1 MAKLKGKLFAR
12 LSLDYPDHPKIAA
25 LSDSAWR
32 THVEMIIYA
41 RKYELDGVLP
51 ARVVKTKWETD
62 SVSELQ
68 ANGNPP
74 SLIFDEATNT
84 YRLHGYEEMQESR
97 ADIEARRQVN
107 ARNGAKGGRPRKTE
121 KKPNGFTKR
130 NRNETQRKAE
140 TETETET
147 DINLSSEV
155 ADAPS
160 RPEVEHLCT
169 LLADLVE
176 ANGAKRPTV
185 TKRWRDAARLMIDRD
200 GHSVEQIEWLI
211 QWSQRDEFWRANI
224 LSMPKF
230 REKFDQLRLKATREH
245 ANRRPT
251 LAEQAAAI
259 ERFYGEGDAA

>member
-1 MAKLKGKLFAR
+1 MAKLRGKLFAR

-107 ARNGAKGGRPRKTE
+107 AQNGAKGGRPRKTE
-121 KKPNGFTKR
+121 KKPNGFTNR

-147 DINLSSEV
+147 ERVKRKKRSHPLPEAWSPNQTHAKE
-155 ADAPS
+155 AAQDAIDL
-160 RPEVEHLCT
+160 EH
-169 LLADLVE
+169 E
-176 ANGAKRPTV
+176 AG
-185 TKRWRDAARLMIDRD
+185 
-200 GHSVEQIEWLI
+200 
-211 QWSQRDEFWRANI
+211 
-224 LSMPKF
+224 KF
-230 REKFDQLRLKATREH
+230 RNWAL
-245 ANRRPT
+245 ANDKRYVDWDRAFSNWLSNEWVKKLDKSDTPD
-251 LAEQAAAI
+251 
-259 ERFYGEGDAA
+259 YWS